1 MERIKR
7 YLRSAAG
14 YQAVC
19 AKWLVLAA
27 LVGCVV
33 GPLGGAFGLA
43 LNWAN
48 ATRGAHPWLLY
59 LLPVAGLVIVFL
71 YHRFDPDGG
80 GSTNQIFVSV
90 REHKPLTLRTAPL
103 IFVSPSMKISIP
115 GLSSFFFILI
125 CSLSPWQRAI
135 PLCLKLNA
143 PDCLNPLA
151 SICSSTFFV
160 ISSNVIILLS
170 SLLICMSDSYK
181 NLLYFLIVVEGSRQL
196 LQWTRSYRLR

>member
-103 IFVSPSMKISIP
+103 IFVPPSPR
-115 GLSSFFFILI
+115 I
-125 CSLSPWQRAI
+125 CSAGPADARAR
-135 PLCLKLNA
+135 LCCWA
-143 PDCLNPLA
+143 AAYPG
-151 SICSSTFFV
+151 SSAGR
-160 ISSNVIILLS
+160 
-170 SLLICMSDSYK
+170 CA
-181 NLLYFLIVVEGSRQL
+181 
-196 LQWTRSYRLR
+196 

>member
-7 YLRSAAG
+7 HLRSAAG

-90 REHKPLTLRTAPL
+90 R
-103 IFVSPSMKISIP
+103 
-115 GLSSFFFILI
+115 
-125 CSLSPWQRAI
+125 
-135 PLCLKLNA
+135 
-143 PDCLNPLA
+143 
-151 SICSSTFFV
+151 
-160 ISSNVIILLS
+160 
-170 SLLICMSDSYK
+170 
-181 NLLYFLIVVEGSRQL
+181 
-196 LQWTRSYRLR
+196 